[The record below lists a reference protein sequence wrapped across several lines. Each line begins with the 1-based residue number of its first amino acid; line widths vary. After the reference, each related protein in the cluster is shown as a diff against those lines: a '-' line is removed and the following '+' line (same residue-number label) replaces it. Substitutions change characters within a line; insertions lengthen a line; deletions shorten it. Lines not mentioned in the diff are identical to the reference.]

1 VKSNGGSAV
10 LGTGIY
16 RQDTK
21 HERGKQGQGRLVAVT
36 WRVPSRNAQGRI
48 NLQTQTGRLKYNEA
62 HCTLH
67 MAVPRKSN
75 LIVTILPNRDIEAHI
90 DRGWRQEVKG
100 KQVVRPV
107 GR

>member
-1 VKSNGGSAV
+1 MKSNG
-10 LGTGIY
+10 
-16 RQDTK
+16 
-21 HERGKQGQGRLVAVT
+21 GRLVAVT

-48 NLQTQTGRLKYNEA
+48 HLQTQTGRLKYKEA

-75 LIVTILPNRDIEAHI
+75 LTVSILPNWDIEVQI